1 MLNDPYSLEG
11 KVALVTGAARGIGRA
26 IGDAFINA
34 GATHVQY
41 ADILEGELS
50 EIEVS
55 DRRSA
60 ALLDVTKEENW
71 QSVISSFIE
80 THGRLDILINN
91 AGVLIFNLLVDT
103 TEAEFS
109 KMLDVNVKGVFLGL
123 RTALPRMKEQRHGV
137 VINTSSANGIL
148 PSNFV
153 GAYSAT
159 KWAVRGLTRAAAL
172 EAGPDGIRVCSVHPG
187 GVNTPMTNPTG
198 ASQDYV
204 DKGYYFVASQ
214 RGCQPDEIAHGV
226 TYLASDAAAYCNGTE
241 LQIDGGLT
249 AGLYYPGLPGAPY
262 SAS

>member
-1 MLNDPYSLEG
+1 MANNPYSLDG

-26 IGDAFINA
+26 IGDAFISA
-34 GATHVQY
+34 GAAHVQY
-41 ADILEGELS
+41 ADILETELT
-50 EIEVS
+50 EIETS
-55 DRRSA
+55 AQRST
-60 ALLDVTKEENW
+60 ALLDVTQEANW
-71 QSVISSFIE
+71 QSVVSSFID
-80 THGRLDILINN
+80 THGRLDILVNN
-91 AGVLIFNLLVDT
+91 AGVLLFNLLVDT
-103 TEAEFS
+103 SEADFS

-123 RTALPRMKEQRHGV
+123 RTALPIMKEQGHGV
-137 VINTSSANGIL
+137 VINTSSSNGML

-198 ASQDYV
+198 ASQEDV
-204 DKGYYFVASQ
+204 DKSYYFVAAQ
-214 RGCQPDEIAHGV
+214 RGCQPEEIAHGV
-226 TYLASDAAAYCNGTE
+226 TYLASDAGAYCNGTE